1 MKNRDCKYEVD
12 PILVDFRASFTIK
25 CTPVKCM
32 PRCAYGMQH
41 IRVLVGYENELE
53 KVFNQEITV
62 TRDKE
67 EHLSRPGEYIKT
79 NLSYHVMNKV
89 NRNHRKEERQS
100 RNRTDHSRV
109 SWNIFSLHIMFVHY
123 IMFV

>member
-1 MKNRDCKYEVD
+1 MKNRDCKHEVD
-12 PILVDFRASFTIK
+12 PILVDFRASFTIELALLWK
-25 CTPVKCM
+25 TWPGV
-32 PRCAYGMQH
+32 H
-41 IRVLVGYENELE
+41 TRVLVGYDSYENELE

-67 EHLSRPGEYIKT
+67 EHLISRPGEYIKT

-109 SWNIFSLHIMFVHY
+109 SCNISFSKHDS
-123 IMFV
+123 

>member
-1 MKNRDCKYEVD
+1 MKNRDCKHEVD
-12 PILVDFRASFTIK
+12 PILVDFRASFTIEIALLWK
-25 CTPVKCM
+25 TRPGV
-32 PRCAYGMQH
+32 H
-41 IRVLVGYENELE
+41 TRVLVGYDSYENELE

-67 EHLSRPGEYIKT
+67 EHLISRPGEYIKT

-109 SWNIFSLHIMFVHY
+109 SWNISFSKHDS
-123 IMFV
+123 

>member
-12 PILVDFRASFTIK
+12 PILVDFRASFTI
-25 CTPVKCM
+25 TPVKCT
-32 PRCAYGMQH
+32 PRCAYGMQPT
-41 IRVLVGYENELE
+41 RVLVGYENELE

-109 SWNIFSLHIMFVHY
+109 SWNIFSRQAPFV
-123 IMFV
+123 IP

>member
-1 MKNRDCKYEVD
+1 M
-12 PILVDFRASFTIK
+12 
-25 CTPVKCM
+25 
-32 PRCAYGMQH
+32 
-41 IRVLVGYENELE
+41 
-53 KVFNQEITV
+53 FNQEITV

-109 SWNIFSLHIMFVHY
+109 S
-123 IMFV
+123 

>member
-1 MKNRDCKYEVD
+1 MHAGVQ
-12 PILVDFRASFTIK
+12 
-25 CTPVKCM
+25 VKD
-32 PRCAYGMQH
+32 
-41 IRVLVGYENELE
+41 ENELK

-109 SWNIFSLHIMFVHY
+109 SYNIRYLLRNRFLT
-123 IMFV
+123 